1 MADDEGFAG
10 RTRNPVEKA
19 AASSEPRPFE
29 ISGLANSK
37 QSFATFTDAM
47 QAYAQL
53 QRHDHSL
60 TMQKDGKTAYL
71 ASTDWRNDGS
81 TPVAQYLS
89 PAVEAHYKALQRGA
103 PADELR
109 SFERASQADI
119 DAWPRTVKRE
129 AAPSTTA
136 DKSLNI
142 HEGERSRAER
152 QEASAPTR
160 SDPPSKAADQS
171 KKVDDAALALPVQL
185 ERKYL
190 RVGDDLFRSGRDDKP
205 DMSIKGQDGIRIN
218 KDHAIGDAVAIAKH
232 NGWQSIKVH
241 GSDDFKKA
249 VYLEAARSGVEV
261 KGFTPSAQLK
271 LEGERL
277 AARDKARDG
286 QDPTKRAS
294 MSKQDPSESRSAADQ
309 FRRNSHR
316 ENATNPQFK
325 AAQSHV
331 LAASIE
337 AKARFTQKEDRD
349 RFIERAKE
357 TVAKRIEAGA
367 PVPAARFEQ
376 QRQNEATRI
385 ARDETT
391 LRQQEKKPSRSR

>member
-1 MADDEGFAG
+1 MADDSTSQRAE
-10 RTRNPVEKA
+10 T
-19 AASSEPRPFE
+19 EPRPFE
-29 ISGLANSK
+29 IHGVGSSK
-37 QSFATFTDAM
+37 QSFATLPDAM
-47 QAYAQL
+47 QAYVKADNG
-53 QRHDHSL
+53 DHSL
-60 TMQKDGKTAYL
+60 TMQKDGKTAWL
-71 ASTDWRNDGS
+71 ASTDWQNDGS
-81 TPVAQYLS
+81 TPVGKYLS
-89 PAVEAHYKALQRGA
+89 PAIKEYHSAVKHGA
-103 PADELR
+103 PAAELEQR
-109 SFERASQADI
+109 ERAALADI
-119 DAWPRTVKRE
+119 EAWPRTVKRE
-129 AAPSTTA
+129 AAPAAVT

-152 QEASAPTR
+152 EEASAPTR

-171 KKVDDAALALPVQL
+171 KKVNDAALALPAQL

-232 NGWQSIKVH
+232 NGWQSIRVH

-249 VYLEAARSGVEV
+249 VYLEAARAGVAV
-261 KGFTPSAQLK
+261 KDFEPSPQLK

-277 AARDKARDG
+277 AARDKAREA

-294 MSKQDPSESRSAADQ
+294 MAKQDPTESRAAAEQ

-316 ENATNPQFK
+316 ENATDPQFK

-337 AKARFTQKEDRD
+337 AKTRFPKKEDQARY
-349 RFIERAKE
+349 IENAKE
-357 TVAKRIEAGA
+357 TVAKRIENGG
-367 PVPAARFEQ
+367 PIPAARFEQ

-385 ARDETT
+385 AREDLT
-391 LRQQEKKPSRSR
+391 LRQQERKPSRSR

>member
-1 MADDEGFAG
+1 MADKGTTDRE
-10 RTRNPVEKA
+10 A
-19 AASSEPRPFE
+19 AQSPSFE
-29 ISGLANSK
+29 IHGPGNSK
-37 QSFATFTDAM
+37 QPFANFPDAM
-47 QAYAQL
+47 QAFAKLERQ
-53 QRHDHSL
+53 HDHAL
-60 TMQKDGKTAYL
+60 TMQKGGKTAVL
-71 ASTDWRNDGS
+71 APTDWQNDGS
-81 TPVAQYLS
+81 TPVAKYLT
-89 PAVEAHYKALQRGA
+89 PAVEEYHKALKRGGSS
-103 PADELR
+103 DELQ
-109 SFERASQADI
+109 SQERAAQADVA
-119 DAWPRTVKRE
+119 AWPRTVKRE
-129 AAPSTTA
+129 ATPSAPA
-136 DKSLNI
+136 EKSLNI
-142 HEGERSRAER
+142 QEGERARSER
-152 QEASAPTR
+152 PEAAQPAR
-160 SDPPSKAADQS
+160 SDPPSKSAQ
-171 KKVDDAALALPVQL
+171 KETKQVDDGRMALPSQI

-190 RVGDDLFRSGRDDKP
+190 RVGDDLFRSGRDEKP

-218 KDHAIGDAVAIAKH
+218 KDHAIGDAIAIAKH
-232 NGWQSIKVH
+232 NGWQSIRIN

-261 KGFTPSAQLK
+261 RDFKPSAQLK

-277 AARDKARDG
+277 AARDKARDA

-337 AKARFTQKEDRD
+337 AKTRFTQKDDRD

-357 TVAKRIEAGA
+357 TVAKRIETGA

-385 ARDETT
+385 AREDIT
-391 LRQQEKKPSRSR
+391 LRQQEKKPNRSR